1 MNGRTDY
8 SAAFLECMETLD
20 AGLIRKLWRQLRPGL
35 PQPVDDAEALAT
47 LHLARTG
54 CDAIKTA
61 ARMYSHCWLKERALP
76 SQLPDAMRASAE
88 RMYPT
93 VKRAVGISVNTI
105 SPLLKPVMAEVRTA
119 MANAV
124 LEIHAHDPSLSDDD
138 LVRRQ
143 MREAKQQTMRKLL
156 GSLPK

>member
-8 SAAFLECMETLD
+8 SAAVLECLETLD
-20 AGLIRKLWRQLRPGL
+20 VTLIRKLWRHLQPQL
-35 PQPVDDAEALAT
+35 PQPGSDDEALAT
-47 LHLARTG
+47 LHLARTE
-54 CDAIKTA
+54 CELIKPA
-61 ARMYSHCWLKERALP
+61 ARMYSHCWLKERSLP
-76 SQLPDAMRASAE
+76 SQLPDAMRAAAE

-156 GSLPK
+156 GIRE